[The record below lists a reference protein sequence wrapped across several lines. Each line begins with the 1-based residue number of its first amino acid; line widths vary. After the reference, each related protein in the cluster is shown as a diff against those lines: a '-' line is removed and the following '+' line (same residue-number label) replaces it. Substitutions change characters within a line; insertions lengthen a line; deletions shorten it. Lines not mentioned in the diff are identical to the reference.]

1 MYKEPETRT
10 KSTLWRLLA
19 FSGYFLIYL
28 VSIIYAQEYGH
39 RQVEKAVREAPRAK
53 KDLAK
58 KGRALL
64 SVPPAI
70 FRSGQEYS
78 PDPRALL
85 EHRRRMGEVL
95 EKLLGR

>member
-1 MYKEPETRT
+1 MDGDSDART
-10 KSTLWRLLA
+10 ESPVWRLLA
-19 FSGYFLIYL
+19 FSGFLLINL
-28 VSIIYAQEYGH
+28 VSTIYVLEYGH
-39 RQVEKAVREAPRAK
+39 RQVEKAVREAPA
-53 KDLAK
+53 
-58 KGRALL
+58 
-64 SVPPAI
+64 AI